1 MSLASRKL
9 DLEVRILSLLMLT
22 WAIPVAKEVVRDN
35 GGSLTDEADC
45 MVLKSFTNYHIS
57 FFNS

>member
-1 MSLASRKL
+1 
-9 DLEVRILSLLMLT
+9 MLT

-57 FFNS
+57 FF